1 MKIDLI
7 KILRS
12 RPSSTINFGQ
22 ILSDRNTMSI
32 VAVNYY
38 RNSPVKY
45 HPSNHG
51 RMLPASH
58 FQKHE
63 AKMSAVF
70 EQTHQHSDNVTSEP
84 SFP

>member
-22 ILSDRNTMSI
+22 ILSDTMSI

-38 RNSPVKY
+38 
-45 HPSNHG
+45 
-51 RMLPASH
+51 
-58 FQKHE
+58 
-63 AKMSAVF
+63 
-70 EQTHQHSDNVTSEP
+70 
-84 SFP
+84 